1 VLYLLGGAP
10 RCGKSL
16 LARQINRERE
26 LAVVSTDLLR
36 GVLAPLLPSLK
47 AAMDGGDFARE
58 ADLFFPHLRQT
69 ALVLDLQVPVA
80 LIEGVGFLPRH
91 VVALRETVA
100 IDVRA
105 CFLGR
110 SSTTAQALFGHATDH
125 RIYERLSGEE
135 RDRIGQRIVAWSAAI
150 ERECAASALPFI
162 DLAQTGFEAGLQEAR
177 ERLFLNA
184 ACWRTP
190 SFVS

>member
-16 LARQINRERE
+16 LARKIHRERG

-36 GVLAPLLPSLK
+36 GVLAPLLPALK
-47 AAMDGGDFARE
+47 AAMDAGEYARE

-69 ALVLDLQVPVA
+69 ALVLDLQLPEA

-91 VVALRETVA
+91 VVALRDTLP
-100 IDVRA
+100 IGVRA

-110 SSTTAQALFGHATDH
+110 SSATAKALFGHATDH
-125 RIYERLSGEE
+125 RIYERLSDEE
-135 RDRIGQRIVAWSAAI
+135 RNRLAERIVAWSAAI
-150 ERECAASALPFI
+150 ERECITLALPFV
-162 DLAQTGFEAGLQEAR
+162 DLTQAGFEAGLREAD
-177 ERLFLNA
+177 ERLFSDTA
-184 ACWRTP
+184 P
-190 SFVS
+190 